1 MVQNQ
6 VVQRVRPA
14 VYHQNKVK
22 PMKSV
27 KISKDIV
34 ETMTSKSSPHSV
46 SKFPLLAEEE
56 TKNVI
61 KEKNDVKPNE
71 RKEVQNEEK
80 TIISAKEVIKRKRRE
95 DRLARKKKEEEER
108 ERFVKEAAER
118 KAAEKEEIIKQAK
131 RFILYR
137 KPMCRRINQ
146 GLLISE
152 CYRELDAQLKFR
164 ETLKNIDKEE
174 AIAYVNSIKEDVAKF
189 EEEMKQQTENQLE
202 KKKRY
207 ATELKK
213 QIEETKNAAAAKER
227 EEFEAEKQD
236 QANMIKY
243 LQDIKEYEAQQLQN
257 KKQKLKQFFKDAI
270 EEKKQFDLELKHEEE
285 FEDRAYEIYRN
296 AKLRIQKLHK
306 AVKLK
311 EKEEREQRTQ
321 IITERYSELLKSK
334 VDMGEQLLKKAQ
346 QEEEEQYQ
354 EKQRIRKERE
364 NQMRKELQ
372 DYQLEVLATKAKQA
386 QEERDL
392 KTWETM
398 QRFKRSECD
407 GKYRDEERKKNRDK
421 KIEYGNEIKRY
432 INERIAERIEEK
444 LSEEKAVDV
453 TKIIEKENQ
462 KVLDY
467 AEEVIN
473 ESKDVR
479 PLYPI
484 LKAAEECKREM
495 GLIQPKKKGE
505 TIIEKPKRKRR
516 MRRCTK
522 FVPEDKICYL

>member
-1 MVQNQ
+1 
-6 VVQRVRPA
+6 
-14 VYHQNKVK
+14 
-22 PMKSV
+22 
-27 KISKDIV
+27 ISKGTV

-46 SKFPLLAEEE
+46 SKYPLLAEEE
-56 TKNVI
+56 TKNI

-71 RKEVQNEEK
+71 GKEEQNKEK

-95 DRLARKKKEEEER
+95 ERLARKKKEEEEK

-131 RFILYR
+131 RFILYK

-146 GLLISE
+146 GLFISE

-174 AIAYVNSIKEDVAKF
+174 AIAYMNSIKEDAAKF
-189 EEEMKQQTENQLE
+189 EEEMKQRSEDQLE
-202 KKKRY
+202 KKNRY
-207 ATELKK
+207 AIELKK
-213 QIEETKNAAAAKER
+213 QIEETKNAAVAKER

-296 AKLRIQKLHK
+296 AKLRIQKLHE

-334 VDMGEQLLKKAQ
+334 VDIGEELLKKAQ
-346 QEEEEQYQ
+346 QEQEEQYQ
-354 EKQRIRKERE
+354 EKQRLRKERE

-372 DYQLEVLATKAKQA
+372 DYRLEVLATKAKQA
-386 QEERDL
+386 QEERDI

-407 GKYRDEERKKNRDK
+407 EKYRDEKRKKNRDK

-444 LSEEKAVDV
+444 LSEEKAEDV

-505 TIIEKPKRKRR
+505 TIIEKSKRKRR